1 MIPFVENII
10 VYPIKSMDGLSVKQA
25 AITKGG
31 SLAWDRQF
39 AFFNA
44 EGRKV
49 NAKKYPAI
57 QRIRVDYNLNYRLV
71 TFSAEGQHKTFDL
84 FYDQEAITRW
94 IGDFLGT
101 PVTMRQNNLTGFP
114 DDDERTGP
122 TIISTATLQ
131 TVADWFNISLEETR
145 RRFRA
150 NIEIGGCP
158 AFWEDGLI
166 GELGTVVY
174 FQLGEVMVN
183 GLKACARCPVPSRN
197 PDTGVADR
205 QFQPVFEQQRQ
216 GQMPLF
222 APQSQFP
229 HYYYLSIN
237 TNISEN
243 QVDKVIKITD
253 AVQLI

>member
-1 MIPFVENII
+1 
-10 VYPIKSMDGLSVKQA
+10 MDGLSVAQA

-44 EGRKV
+44 EGRTV

-57 QRIRVDYNLNYRLV
+57 QRIRVDYNLNYRLA
-71 TFSAEGQHKTFDL
+71 TFSIEDKSKTFDL
-84 FYDQEAITRW
+84 FYDQEAIARW

-101 PVTMRQNNLTGFP
+101 PITMRQNNLTGFP
-114 DDDERTGP
+114 DDDKRTGP

-131 TVADWFNISLEETR
+131 TVADWFSISLEETR

-150 NIEIGGCP
+150 NIEIGGCS

-166 GELGTVVY
+166 GEVDSVVH
-174 FQLGEVMVN
+174 FQLGDVTIQ

-197 PDTGVADR
+197 PNTGVADR
-205 QFQPVFEQQRQ
+205 QFQSVFEQQRRKQ
-216 GQMPLF
+216 LPPF
-222 APQSQFP
+222 APKSQFP
-229 HYYYLSIN
+229 HYYHLSIN
-237 TNISEN
+237 TNIAEN
-243 QVDKVIKITD
+243 QADRIIKIGD
-253 AVQLI
+253 EVHVIS

>member
-1 MIPFVENII
+1 MMPFIENMI
-10 VYPIKSMDGLSVKQA
+10 VYPIKSIDGLSVAQA

-31 SLAWDRQF
+31 SLSWDRQF

-44 EGRKV
+44 EGRTV

-57 QRIRVDYNLNYRLV
+57 QRIRADYNLNYRLV
-71 TFSAEGQHKTFDL
+71 TLSAENQSKTFDL
-84 FYDQEAITRW
+84 FYDQEAIARW
-94 IGDFLGT
+94 VGDFLGT
-101 PVTMRQNNLTGFP
+101 SVTMRQNNLTGFP

-131 TVADWFNISLEETR
+131 TVADWFSISLEETR

-158 AFWEDGLI
+158 AFWEDSLI
-166 GELGTVVY
+166 GELGNTVH
-174 FQLGEVMVN
+174 FQLGDVIVH

-205 QFQPVFEQQRQ
+205 QFQHAFEQKRR
-216 GQMPLF
+216 GQMPSF
-222 APQSQFP
+222 APQTQFP

-237 TNISEN
+237 THIPEN
-243 QVDKVIKITD
+243 QADKILKIGNT
-253 AVQLI
+253 VQLA